1 MTEDELNQ
9 IKAMIEAVNSHHEQE
24 SLVNPEHC
32 RLRWRRR
39 MAVMVVVIGG
49 MYVAGEVL
57 HYEALVKGWEF
68 LGACIVDK
76 LIFGISEA

>member
-1 MTEDELNQ
+1 MTEQELNQ
-9 IKAMIEAVNSHHEQE
+9 IKQMISAMQAHNEEE
-24 SLVNPEHC
+24 CLVRPEHC
-32 RLRWRRR
+32 QRRWQRR

-49 MYVAGEVL
+49 MFFAGELL